1 MNFHNFGDSQWQ
13 NFIYLLLIFVVLLSG
28 LFLRRDLPFS
38 KALKYLGIWSVIGLV
53 GVIIYSYRFEF
64 SDFKNKIMGEINPAS
79 IQIPTS
85 GELIINLAQDGHF
98 YMDVKV
104 NGTPIRFMIDTG
116 ASDIVIS
123 LEEAE
128 RIGININ
135 ELAFT
140 KLYQT
145 ANGKSWG
152 ANITF
157 DELQVGNVK
166 FRNVPASVNKSSMGT
181 ALLGMSFLRQ
191 FKKYEFYRDK
201 LVLTI

>member
-1 MNFHNFGDSQWQ
+1 MNFDNFDDSQWQ

-28 LFLRRDLPFS
+28 LFSRRDLPFS
-38 KALKYLGIWSVIGLV
+38 KALKYLGIWSVIGLI
-53 GVIIYSYRFEF
+53 GVVLYSYRFEF
-64 SDFKNKIMGEINPAS
+64 SDFKNKIIGEINPAS
-79 IQIPTS
+79 IQIATS
-85 GELIINLAQDGHF
+85 GQLIINLAQDGHF

-128 RIGININ
+128 KLGININ

-166 FRNVPASVNKSSMGT
+166 FRCEP
-181 ALLGMSFLRQ
+181 
-191 FKKYEFYRDK
+191 
-201 LVLTI
+201 I